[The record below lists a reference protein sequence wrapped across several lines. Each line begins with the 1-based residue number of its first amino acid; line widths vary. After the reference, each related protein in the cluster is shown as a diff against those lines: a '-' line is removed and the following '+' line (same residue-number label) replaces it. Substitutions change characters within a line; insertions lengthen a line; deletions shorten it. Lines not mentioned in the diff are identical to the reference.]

1 MPMNPRLLRPTAS
14 GLDPD
19 ALAWR
24 AAVIAAGSSVDGG
37 VVAAVSRFVKGCKS
51 DGIWDAMK
59 SVVLLA
65 GADTL
70 AGALAPLKGTAP
82 TSYNFVSGDY
92 SQTSGLVGNGSTK
105 YLDSNRAN
113 NADPQD
119 SNHMA
124 VWVHTAHVSGVG
136 GYLGADDGSAGANRI
151 AVSIAADSII
161 AKSRCSTG
169 SAVAGQ
175 GAATGF
181 VGVNRSSGTSFFVRS
196 SGTNNE
202 TVEAS
207 QTPSTGNVL
216 AYQRGGGFPSYAT
229 ARLSFYSI
237 GESLDLALL
246 DARVSALM
254 TNLGV
259 S

>member
-1 MPMNPRLLRPTAS
+1 MPMNPRLLRPTAG

-24 AAVIAAGSSVDGG
+24 TAVIAAGSSVDGG
-37 VVAAVSRFVKGCKS
+37 VVTAVSRFVKGCKN
-51 DGIWDAMK
+51 DGIWAAMK

-92 SQTSGLVGNGSTK
+92 SKTSGLVGDGSTK

-113 NADPQD
+113 DADPQD
-119 SNHMA
+119 NKH
-124 VWVHTAHVSGVG
+124 
-136 GYLGADDGSAGANRI
+136 I
-151 AVSIAADSII
+151 AVYASDLGSDSGAIRGLI
-161 AKSRCSTG
+161 YAG
-169 SAVAGQ
+169 SGGVAGSSGIGYRDSDGVAGFQ
-175 GAATGF
+175 LNNATGTFPAGLSPGFIGAA
-181 VGVNRSSGTSFFVRS
+181 RSSSSEFVYRL
-196 SGTNNE
+196 NNSNA
-202 TVEAS
+202 TAS
-207 QTPSTGNVL
+207 QVSESPLATNVL
-216 AYQRGGGFPSYAT
+216 VYSRIGNITS
-229 ARLSFYSI
+229 ARLAFYSI
-237 GESLDLALL
+237 GEALDLALL

>member
-37 VVAAVSRFVKGCKS
+37 VVTAVSRFVKGCKA

-92 SQTSGLVGNGSTK
+92 SKTSGLVGNGSTK
-105 YLDSNRAN
+105 YLDSNRAG

-119 SNHMA
+119 DNHMA
-124 VWVHTAHVSGVG
+124 MWVSDVGTTATQSFVGSVATVETYFFKNSSGG
-136 GYLGADDGSAGANRI
+136 TGYLNNNA
-151 AVSIAADSII
+151 
-161 AKSRCSTG
+161 STG
-169 SAVAGQ
+169 VTAQYPGNGSLLGMSRSQASEFLVRLNGAIVTRVSAS
-175 GAATGF
+175 T
-181 VGVNRSSGTSFFVRS
+181 GVNSIDAFVFARNSNGTALGHVD
-196 SGTNNE
+196 
-202 TVEAS
+202 
-207 QTPSTGNVL
+207 STL
-216 AYQRGGGFPSYAT
+216 A
-229 ARLSFYSI
+229 FYSI

-254 TNLGV
+254 TDLGV